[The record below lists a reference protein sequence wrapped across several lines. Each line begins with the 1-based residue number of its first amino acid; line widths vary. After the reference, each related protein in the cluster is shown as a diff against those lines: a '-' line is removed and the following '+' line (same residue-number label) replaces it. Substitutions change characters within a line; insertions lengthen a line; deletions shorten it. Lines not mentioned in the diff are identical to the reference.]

1 MDKKAKFHEIYANL
15 PLGSRTQIVVIIDN
29 EPLTWNSAKVEID
42 SNSSKTQE
50 ILDKLEMIGLLK

>member
-1 MDKKAKFHEIYANL
+1 MDKKAKFNEIYANL

-29 EPLTWNSAKVEID
+29 EPLTWNSARVEID
-42 SNSSKTQE
+42 SNSPKTQE